1 MAMPCIVIQMWS
13 IFELQT
19 LVCTKKWH
27 CRIRLV
33 YNKLSLE
40 NIVGIYTPPI
50 FIRIMLYT
58 ISLIINIL
66 FVFLQII

>member
-40 NIVGIYTPPI
+40 KYCSEFIPPYFYKNYAIYYIT
-50 FIRIMLYT
+50 
-58 ISLIINIL
+58 NN
-66 FVFLQII
+66 

>member
-1 MAMPCIVIQMWS
+1 MAMPCIVIQMWF

-40 NIVGIYTPPI
+40 NIVRNLYPPYIYKNYAMYYIT
-50 FIRIMLYT
+50 
-58 ISLIINIL
+58 NN
-66 FVFLQII
+66 

>member
-27 CRIRLV
+27 CCIRLV

-40 NIVGIYTPPI
+40 DIVRNLYPPY
-50 FIRIMLYT
+50 LYKNYAMCYNT
-58 ISLIINIL
+58 NN
-66 FVFLQII
+66 

>member
-27 CRIRLV
+27 CRTYLV
-33 YNKLSLE
+33 YNELFME
-40 NIVGIYTPPI
+40 NVIRNLYPPI